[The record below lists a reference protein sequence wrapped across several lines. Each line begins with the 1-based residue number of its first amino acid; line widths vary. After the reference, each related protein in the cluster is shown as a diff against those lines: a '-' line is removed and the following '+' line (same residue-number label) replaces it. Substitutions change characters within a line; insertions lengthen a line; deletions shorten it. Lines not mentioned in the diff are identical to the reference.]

1 MLQSMGSQR
10 VRHELVTEQQH
21 SPRDS
26 PLDSLKNCSDEG
38 GDQCVCDFG
47 KGGRYM
53 QAGTHLSRRLLLDVW
68 NLH

>member
-26 PLDSLKNCSDEG
+26 LLDSLRNCSGKG

-47 KGGRYM
+47 KGGTCR
-53 QAGTHLSRRLLLDVW
+53 QAHISVEGLLLVVW